1 MDVTK
6 QEVVKSTYDGIRGL
20 DPDVAK
26 IYGIQLQL
34 DADDN
39 PVRYAFKHKTN
50 IKYRGYEEKKF
61 WVKERGVPMED
72 LFGPPFNAGTSKRLY
87 LTEGECFLPDTEV
100 LTPEGWKA
108 LEDLGSRDRVMQVN
122 TLGYGS
128 FTYPYALVDKQY
140 EGDLIEYKSGSYYSI
155 TTEGHSLV
163 RLDKDSNYM
172 RYPATTH
179 KHLSVPRVLKGLPP
193 VKCDNTPVR
202 DTLKYLVWIMLSAD
216 FTFRKKGDI
225 YGAFLK
231 TRKIER
237 VKFLLDQLAVRYHT
251 AVSETSGYTSFFIHR
266 GHDLDWA
273 SKKLPWEMVY
283 RDDRQELL
291 AEVVFWD
298 GNLVKGRNQA
308 EFATKDKDNADV
320 VQALAH
326 TCGYTSTIMLRE
338 NQFGSWYK
346 VSILYG
352 KTTSSTQAGFK
363 RVPYQGRVM
372 CVTVP
377 TGMVLVRQKGSI
389 SVSGNCDAASL
400 YQVLG
405 KTYPVLSLPSASI
418 GEKFI
423 KKNYEYLN
431 SFQEI
436 VYAGELDEAGCK
448 AAERLYAVLP
458 TKFWYVPL
466 TKWKDANEFLMNGD
480 GEALKWA
487 ALKPQRYA
495 PDNFFC
501 TDADVEKAIREEN
514 PYEYVP
520 TGHAGWDEKM
530 RGLVKGGITFIKAPR
545 GTGKCL
551 APNQKVLMFDGS
563 VKEARYVVEGDQ
575 LLGPDS
581 TPRNVLSTVTGREEM
596 FAVVPVKGEAW
607 VCNKSHILALYNYE
621 KGYTNISVEEFL
633 KLPNNKKP
641 RFVQYRAET
650 VEFEGSYLPYDPY
663 FVGMYLG
670 DGSKHS
676 SCITLGDTKS
686 NLVDYLYSY
695 TATLGWTISVERM
708 KGCNGYH
715 FVTDTRGKVSP
726 FRELKSKLFFE
737 GVRCI
742 PQEYKVADSEH
753 RRRLLAGLLD
763 TDGSISCGGF
773 EITQKSKTL
782 AEDICF
788 VARSLGKAAYLKEKV
803 VTGKTYYRVNIS
815 GDFMDIPFLRHKVQ
829 PRKQIK
835 NVLRTGFTLKS
846 LGEGDYCG
854 FELDGDKLFVLGDFT
869 VTHNTELIRYFET
882 AMLKSED
889 CRIALLHAEE
899 MRSTTY
905 RAMATYELGVNV
917 RTKDDAKWNNIT
929 EEQVIEAAK
938 LATKGERTIIFEMR
952 IHDDPMKILEY
963 IRLAASVYGAG
974 FIFVDHVQRLA
985 YLSQTG
991 VDGATAM
998 LTALGSRAA
1007 QLAKELNIGVIF
1019 ISQVND
1025 DGRTKYAAA
1034 LEEEAIICV
1043 KLDRDID
1050 SDDEILQNTTR
1061 FVIDKNRPFSK
1072 LGDAGAVY
1080 YDAETTLLSEVV

>member
-6 QEVVKSTYDGIRGL
+6 QDVVKSTYDGIRGL
-20 DPDVAK
+20 DPEVAK

-39 PVRYAFKHKTN
+39 PVRYAFKHPSN
-50 IKYRGYEEKKF
+50 VKYRGYEEKKF
-61 WVKERGVPMED
+61 WTKDRGTPMEE

-87 LTEGECFLPDTEV
+87 LTEGEF
-100 LTPEGWKA
+100 
-108 LEDLGSRDRVMQVN
+108 
-122 TLGYGS
+122 
-128 FTYPYALVDKQY
+128 
-140 EGDLIEYKSGSYYSI
+140 
-155 TTEGHSLV
+155 
-163 RLDKDSNYM
+163 DS
-172 RYPATTH
+172 
-179 KHLSVPRVLKGLPP
+179 
-193 VKCDNTPVR
+193 
-202 DTLKYLVWIMLSAD
+202 
-216 FTFRKKGDI
+216 
-225 YGAFLK
+225 
-231 TRKIER
+231 
-237 VKFLLDQLAVRYHT
+237 
-251 AVSETSGYTSFFIHR
+251 
-266 GHDLDWA
+266 
-273 SKKLPWEMVY
+273 
-283 RDDRQELL
+283 
-291 AEVVFWD
+291 
-298 GNLVKGRNQA
+298 
-308 EFATKDKDNADV
+308 
-320 VQALAH
+320 
-326 TCGYTSTIMLRE
+326 
-338 NQFGSWYK
+338 
-346 VSILYG
+346 
-352 KTTSSTQAGFK
+352 
-363 RVPYQGRVM
+363 
-372 CVTVP
+372 
-377 TGMVLVRQKGSI
+377 
-389 SVSGNCDAASL
+389 ASL

-436 VYAGELDEAGCK
+436 VYAGELDEAGRK

-545 GTGKCL
+545 GTGK
-551 APNQKVLMFDGS
+551 
-563 VKEARYVVEGDQ
+563 
-575 LLGPDS
+575 
-581 TPRNVLSTVTGREEM
+581 
-596 FAVVPVKGEAW
+596 
-607 VCNKSHILALYNYE
+607 
-621 KGYTNISVEEFL
+621 
-633 KLPNNKKP
+633 
-641 RFVQYRAET
+641 
-650 VEFEGSYLPYDPY
+650 
-663 FVGMYLG
+663 
-670 DGSKHS
+670 
-676 SCITLGDTKS
+676 
-686 NLVDYLYSY
+686 
-695 TATLGWTISVERM
+695 
-708 KGCNGYH
+708 
-715 FVTDTRGKVSP
+715 
-726 FRELKSKLFFE
+726 
-737 GVRCI
+737 
-742 PQEYKVADSEH
+742 
-753 RRRLLAGLLD
+753 
-763 TDGSISCGGF
+763 
-773 EITQKSKTL
+773 
-782 AEDICF
+782 
-788 VARSLGKAAYLKEKV
+788 
-803 VTGKTYYRVNIS
+803 
-815 GDFMDIPFLRHKVQ
+815 
-829 PRKQIK
+829 
-835 NVLRTGFTLKS
+835 
-846 LGEGDYCG
+846 
-854 FELDGDKLFVLGDFT
+854 
-869 VTHNTELIRYFET
+869 TELIRYFET

-905 RAMATYELGVNV
+905 RAMATYELGINV